1 MIKSTDSL
9 KNPHEAKYWLLIIK
23 DESVHWKHCNDP
35 KAFIWYFNEMDDIY
49 ENIEENIKKTDCIC
63 NITVDSLSNK
73 ILQPI
78 VTDLFIIVEK

>member
-49 ENIEENIKKTDCIC
+49 ENIEENIKKLIVFV
-63 NITVDSLSNK
+63 ISLL
-73 ILQPI
+73 IAL
-78 VTDLFIIVEK
+78 VTKYFNQ